1 MIFIISDI
9 HGNIDALKKFF
20 GTIKTKPGDKIYS
33 LGDYMGYYYHSN
45 ECLNLLR
52 KKRVNCIKGNHD
64 INFIKSLKNKKILKK
79 FNERYGNAY
88 FEASQKI
95 TLKNLL
101 FLKRMKTKMEIKIK
115 DKKILLSHGSP
126 WKNDFYLYPD
136 VKKIFLKKFL
146 KYKHEIFF
154 VGHTHRKHTHK
165 YKNKIIYNPGSIGQP
180 RDGIKGINWIQFDPL
195 TKKVTF
201 HNKTYNA
208 NKIKR
213 EIKLKDEAKYNKLAK
228 YF

>member
-1 MIFIISDI
+1 MFKFI
-9 HGNIDALKKFF
+9 K
-20 GTIKTKPGDKIYS
+20 
-33 LGDYMGYYYHSN
+33 
-45 ECLNLLR
+45 

-136 VKKIFLKKFL
+136 VKKYFLKNFLNINMKFFCRS
-146 KYKHEIFF
+146 H
-154 VGHTHRKHTHK
+154 
-165 YKNKIIYNPGSIGQP
+165 SS
-180 RDGIKGINWIQFDPL
+180 
-195 TKKVTF
+195 
-201 HNKTYNA
+201 KTYS
-208 NKIKR
+208 
-213 EIKLKDEAKYNKLAK
+213 
-228 YF
+228 